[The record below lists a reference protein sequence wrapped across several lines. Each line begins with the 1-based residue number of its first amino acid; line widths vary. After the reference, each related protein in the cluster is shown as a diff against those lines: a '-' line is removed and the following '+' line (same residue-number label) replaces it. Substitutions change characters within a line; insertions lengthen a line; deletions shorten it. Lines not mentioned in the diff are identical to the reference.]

1 MKRIFSAKSTLI
13 LIAAVLLTL
22 GLGACGQ
29 TLETL
34 NTVAEAVPT
43 PMAVQTMEPVITHG
57 DAMTIPLLDESAVP
71 QGYTAVDT
79 GDPNISLFVF
89 TDSDGALQYRV
100 YGGYTVFSNGVAG
113 ETVKGFYTSDETGAI
128 LGDKE
133 TFIDPSAES
142 FGVCEIQPLPDTIR
156 LRTVYTMLE
165 TGLITGT
172 NGGMYVYGSFNGG
185 EGAFYPAD
193 SNGKMI
199 AGALATTE
207 AISVPSYTPE
217 TPPTEDGELLI
228 HVYIN
233 TESVVVFKAVDGE
246 WTEAR
251 VMICSTGRTKELT
264 PRGTFHI
271 VRQYLY
277 KKMGQIAGEN
287 VYSQYASRI
296 TGSYLFHSVP
306 IGGEKRAIQE
316 NGKKQM
322 YVKYYEQLGTTVS
335 GGCVRLRVI
344 DAYWIYMNC
353 PVGTTIIIADDSG
366 PTPPT
371 PPALIYE
378 EPYMDAKHQYGWDP
392 SDPDPE
398 NPYHAI
404 YTPELI
410 LDGPV
415 ADKSKDEN

>member
-165 TGLITGT
+165 SGLITGT